1 MRARRAFAFSR
12 KTGSRSP
19 TRSSGLPANAAGPLP
34 ASMSSAAVS
43 TTSSA
48 QSPPRLPRTRSRPL
62 PELMTRT
69 FAIFRRELA
78 SYFAT
83 PLAYVF
89 IVIFLVLAGVLT
101 FFVGN
106 FFEHGQADLQSFFT
120 FHPWLYLVLIP
131 ALSMR
136 LWAEERKSGTIELF
150 LTLPIR
156 LSEAVIGKFL
166 AAWCFAGIALLL
178 TFPFWITVNVL
189 GDPDNGVI
197 LAGYLASWLMAGAVL
212 AIGAAVSAAT
222 KNQVIAFVVTA
233 ALVFVLAVAGT
244 PAVLGLL
251 QGWAPSSVI
260 RAVAGAS
267 LFGHFTAITRG
278 VVDLR
283 DLVYFVSIM
292 VAFLAANA
300 VLIDLKK
307 AD

>member
-1 MRARRAFAFSR
+1 
-12 KTGSRSP
+12 
-19 TRSSGLPANAAGPLP
+19 
-34 ASMSSAAVS
+34 
-43 TTSSA
+43 
-48 QSPPRLPRTRSRPL
+48 
-62 PELMTRT
+62 
-69 FAIFRRELA
+69 
-78 SYFAT
+78 
-83 PLAYVF
+83 VF

-106 FFEHGQADLQSFFT
+106 FFDRGQADLQSFFT

-136 LWAEERKSGTIELF
+136 LWAEERKTGTIELF

-156 LSEAVIGKFL
+156 LFEAVLGKFL
-166 AAWCFAGIALLL
+166 AAWCFAGIALAL
-178 TFPFWITVNVL
+178 TFPFWITVNIL

-233 ALVFVLAVAGT
+233 AFVFVLSVAGT
-244 PAVLGLL
+244 PTVLGLL
-251 QGWAPSSVI
+251 QDWAPEGLI
-260 RAVAGAS
+260 GAVAGAS
-267 LFGHFTAITRG
+267 MFGHFSAITGG
-278 VVDLR
+278 VIDLR
-283 DLVYFVSIM
+283 DLVYFLSII

>member
-1 MRARRAFAFSR
+1 
-12 KTGSRSP
+12 
-19 TRSSGLPANAAGPLP
+19 
-34 ASMSSAAVS
+34 
-43 TTSSA
+43 
-48 QSPPRLPRTRSRPL
+48 
-62 PELMTRT
+62 MTRT
-69 FAIFRRELA
+69 FAIFRREIRG
-78 SYFAT
+78 YFAT

-89 IVIFLVLAGVLT
+89 IIVFLALAGVLT

-106 FFEHGQADLQSFFT
+106 FFERGQADLQPFFT

-166 AAWCFAGIALLL
+166 AAWCFAGIALVL

-233 ALVFVLAVAGT
+233 ALVFVLAGAGT
-244 PAVLGLL
+244 PVVLGLL
-251 QGWAPSSVI
+251 QGWASSGVM

-267 LFGHFTAITRG
+267 LFGHFAAITRG

-283 DLVYFVSIM
+283 DLVYFVSII

>member
-1 MRARRAFAFSR
+1 MR
-12 KTGSRSP
+12 
-19 TRSSGLPANAAGPLP
+19 N
-34 ASMSSAAVS
+34 
-43 TTSSA
+43 TT
-48 QSPPRLPRTRSRPL
+48 TV
-62 PELMTRT
+62 
-69 FAIFRRELA
+69 FRRELA
-78 SYFAT
+78 GYFAT

-101 FFVGN
+101 FFLGD
-106 FFEHGQADLQSFFT
+106 FFERGQADLQAFFT

-156 LSEAVIGKFL
+156 LSEAVLGKFL
-166 AAWCFAGIALLL
+166 AAWVFAGIALAL
-178 TFPFWITVNVL
+178 TFPFWITVNFL

-197 LAGYLASWLMAGAVL
+197 LASYFASWLMAGALL
-212 AIGAAVSAAT
+212 AMGAAVSAAT

-233 ALVFVLAVAGT
+233 TLAFIFIVAGT
-244 PAVLGLL
+244 STVLGLFR
-251 QGWAPSSVI
+251 GWAPEGVI

-267 LFGHFTAITRG
+267 VFGHFSAITRG
-278 VVDLR
+278 VIDFR
-283 DLVYFVSIM
+283 DLVYFASII
-292 VAFLAANA
+292 VAFLGANA